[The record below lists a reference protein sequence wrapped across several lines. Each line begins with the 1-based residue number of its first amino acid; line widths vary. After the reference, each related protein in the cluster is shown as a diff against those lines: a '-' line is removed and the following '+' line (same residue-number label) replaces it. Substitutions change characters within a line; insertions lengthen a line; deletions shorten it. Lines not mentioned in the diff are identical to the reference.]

1 MNQSTSVI
9 KASVRAGCDWLR
21 SPPFAVDSPRS
32 DPAMVPIRALG
43 ENDRAAIAAHL
54 RALDPHDR
62 YLRFGLAMRDE
73 QLQTYVEGIDFG
85 RDDVFGIFN
94 RHLRLVAMAHLAR
107 AADAE
112 MLACAEFGVSVDAT
126 YRGRGYGDLLFA
138 RAITH
143 GRNHGVQLLFI
154 HALSENAAML
164 HMARKAGAL
173 LEREG
178 SETEAYL
185 RLPPA
190 TLDTQVSEM
199 LEEQVGRTDY
209 LLKAQAKAFWDFLR
223 TVQEIRRGVQDGR
236 HRASP

>member
-1 MNQSTSVI
+1 M
-9 KASVRAGCDWLR
+9 RAGCEWLR
-21 SPPFAVDSPRS
+21 SPPSAADSVRA

-43 ENDRAAIAAHL
+43 ENDRPAIAAHL
-54 RALDPHDR
+54 RSLDPHDR

-73 QLQTYVEGIDFG
+73 QLDAYVAGIDFG

-94 RHLRLVAMAHLAR
+94 RQLRLIAMAHLAR
-107 AADAE
+107 ANDAE
-112 MLACAEFGVSVDAT
+112 VRACAEFGVSVDAT

-138 RAITH
+138 RAVAH
-143 GRNHGVQLLFI
+143 ARNHGVQLLFI

-164 HMARKAGAL
+164 HMARKAGAM

-209 LLKAQAKAFWDFLR
+209 VLKAQAKAFWDFLR

-236 HRASP
+236 HRTSA